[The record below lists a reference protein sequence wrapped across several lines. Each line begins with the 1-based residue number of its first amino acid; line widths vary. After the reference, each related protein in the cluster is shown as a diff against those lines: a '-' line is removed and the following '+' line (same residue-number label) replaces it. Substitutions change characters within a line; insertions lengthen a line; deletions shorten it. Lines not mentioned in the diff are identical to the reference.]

1 MKVQGSIGM
10 ERNKILVCDDDKEIR
25 EAIKTVL
32 IDRNYRVVEAKDGSE
47 AVELA
52 SEDFDLMILDVMM
65 PNKDGLVACK
75 EIRDKGYNMP
85 ILFLTAKATEYDKYS
100 GLRAGADDYIAKPF
114 SMLEL
119 TARVGAMIRRYQ
131 VYKGKVERISGE
143 NLVYKDIVINLEE
156 NAVFKNGERIIL
168 TTTEYKILR
177 MLVENPDEVFTIEE
191 IYKRVWKSKY
201 MVSVNNTVVVHLNN
215 IRKKLGETVD
225 NRYIKNVW
233 GRGYCIESGEA

>member
-47 AVELA
+47 AVELV
-52 SEDFDLMILDVMM
+52 SEDFDLIILDVMM
-65 PNKDGLVACK
+65 PNKDGIVACK

-131 VYKGKVERISGE
+131 VYKGKIERISAE
-143 NLVYKDIVINLEE
+143 SLVYKDIVIKLEE
-156 NAVFKNGERIIL
+156 NAVFKNGKRIIL
-168 TTTEYKILR
+168 TTTEYKIFR
-177 MLVENPDEVFTIEE
+177 MLVENPEEVFTIEE

-233 GRGYCIESGEA
+233 GRGYCIESSQA